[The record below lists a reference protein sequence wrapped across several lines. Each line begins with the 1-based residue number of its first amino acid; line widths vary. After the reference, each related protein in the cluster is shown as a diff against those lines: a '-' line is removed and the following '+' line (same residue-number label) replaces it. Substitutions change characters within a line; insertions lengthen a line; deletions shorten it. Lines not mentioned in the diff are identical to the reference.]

1 MINRRKQRRLVMAL
15 VALASAAVL
24 PLASAITSM
33 LAQTGSVYHT
43 SVAMADDIDWP

>member
-15 VALASAAVL
+15 IAMASAAVL
-24 PLASAITSM
+24 PLAGAISST
-33 LAQTGSVYHT
+33 LAHNGSVNHT